1 MNEKSTLLSSQGLE
15 ERTPLRDNPQ
25 PDTAPDTALATAIFR
40 WQPTIEFVLKV
51 ALLGDALATFAALA
65 FGFWVRFDSGLIP
78 LSVGV
83 KSAPTFFDYYRL
95 LIMGTV
101 FLLGTFGY
109 MGLYSQRCFMRYLRT
124 ARVVVQGTIF
134 WLFAYLA
141 VNLILKFDPPVSRLF
156 MLTSFVCTL
165 GAILAWRIIFFKIMH
180 WEFFAIN
187 FRQRVLFVGWCN
199 ESQHLEMEIQ
209 NDDNHPYKIVG
220 CLSSPQ
226 GKLRRQLPP
235 SVPNLGDYHKLGN
248 LLGKRCTDIV
258 ILADPYIEMREIV
271 GMANQCEMEFVQFKV
286 IPSYFHFI
294 ASSLRL
300 ETISGIPVLG
310 VSDLPLDRFLN
321 RLIKRAIDIVGATV
335 GLLLSAPLIA
345 VFGALVY
352 RESPGP
358 ILYRQ
363 KRMGRNGRI
372 FWMLKIRSMRMQ
384 AEQNGAQ
391 WAKEN
396 DPRRL
401 QVGAFMRKWNIDEVP
416 QFLNVL
422 NGDMSLVG
430 PRPERPEL
438 ISGFKYQVPHYH
450 ARHTC
455 LPGMTGWAQ
464 VNGWRGNTSLEERI
478 RFDIWYIENWSIGM
492 DVRIMILTFRRQK
505 NAY

>member
-1 MNEKSTLLSSQGLE
+1 
-15 ERTPLRDNPQ
+15 
-25 PDTAPDTALATAIFR
+25 
-40 WQPTIEFVLKV
+40 
-51 ALLGDALATFAALA
+51 
-65 FGFWVRFDSGLIP
+65 
-78 LSVGV
+78 
-83 KSAPTFFDYYRL
+83 
-95 LIMGTV
+95 
-101 FLLGTFGY
+101 
-109 MGLYSQRCFMRYLRT
+109 
-124 ARVVVQGTIF
+124 
-134 WLFAYLA
+134 
-141 VNLILKFDPPVSRLF
+141 
-156 MLTSFVCTL
+156 
-165 GAILAWRIIFFKIMH
+165 
-180 WEFFAIN
+180 
-187 FRQRVLFVGWCN
+187 
-199 ESQHLEMEIQ
+199 
-209 NDDNHPYKIVG
+209 
-220 CLSSPQ
+220 
-226 GKLRRQLPP
+226 
-235 SVPNLGDYHKLGN
+235 
-248 LLGKRCTDIV
+248 
-258 ILADPYIEMREIV
+258 
-271 GMANQCEMEFVQFKV
+271 
-286 IPSYFHFI
+286 
-294 ASSLRL
+294 L